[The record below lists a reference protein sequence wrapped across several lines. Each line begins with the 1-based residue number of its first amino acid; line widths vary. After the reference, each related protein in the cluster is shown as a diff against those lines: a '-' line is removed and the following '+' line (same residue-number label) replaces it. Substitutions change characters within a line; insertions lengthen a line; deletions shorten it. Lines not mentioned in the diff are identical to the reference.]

1 VIACERALSAVWT
14 RPLFARTRFAY
25 IESAA
30 VQFLAM
36 ERLDGSLR
44 AFLGFHS
51 DKGKPAR
58 LAAEFVHDQ
67 IDTDHGAVRGEKVL
81 EIVFGG
87 VEGEVS
93 YKQFRVHDDFLSL
106 D

>member
-1 VIACERALSAVWT
+1 
-14 RPLFARTRFAY
+14 
-25 IESAA
+25 
-30 VQFLAM
+30 M

-44 AFLGFHS
+44 AFLGFHG

-67 IDTDHGAVRGEKVL
+67 IDAGHGAVRGEQIL

-106 D
+106 DWLFLTGLFPTIGFQIINDNTIN